1 MANGSPVRHGKT
13 FPVYDP
19 STEEVI
25 AEVPDANA
33 NDVDRAVAAPKMP
46 SRTARGRSTT
56 AQERG
61 RVLFKL
67 ADAVRQNAAALAE
80 LEARNSGKPIVEAEY
95 DMGDVATCFEYY
107 GGLATKI
114 SGHVNPVP
122 DNALSL
128 SLKEPV
134 GVAGQ
139 IIPWNYPLLMAA
151 WKLAPALAA
160 GCTCVLKPA
169 EQTPLTVLELAKHFD
184 ACGLPAGV
192 VNIITGFGETAGAPL
207 VRHPDVNKIAFTG
220 SAAVGKQ
227 IVKMA
232 ADTVKRVT
240 LELGGKSPN
249 IFFADAD
256 FEAAIDG
263 ALFGVFINQGEVCS
277 AGSRILVER
286 SIYASSSKPWR
297 KKRRPSSSARR
308 SSAKPRWVRWSAKSN
323 TIACAPIWRSARR
336 KPSWRRAATS
346 RRAFAKGYYVEPTIF
361 YDVDNSA
368 RIAREE
374 IFGPVAAVIPFEDEA
389 DAIRI
394 ANDTPYGLA
403 AAVWSRDIFKAF
415 RVVKAI
421 RAGIVWVNHMQPTY
435 VEAPWGGYKQS
446 GFGRELGPWGIEEY
460 LETKQVHIN
469 LNEAA
474 NRVVLRSGAIRITH
488 FNSRARARRNCTD
501 APRSKRV
508 PRGRFASHAGLCRQG
523 RRRADRR
530 CGRQP
535 LHRFRRRYRLPER
548 GTSRSRAWS
557 PRFTGRSTVF
567 CTPASWSRRTRVTS
581 RWPKRMNALT
591 PGDFAKKTLF

>member
-1 MANGSPVRHGKT
+1 MSSTATAQAQKYQMYADGKWIPSNSGKT

-19 STEEVI
+19 STEEII
-25 AEVPDANA
+25 AEVPDSDAK
-33 NDVDRAVAAPKMP
+33 DVDLAVAAAKDAFENGPWG
-46 SRTARGRSTT
+46 SST

-67 ADAVRQNAAALAE
+67 ADTVRQNAGALAE

-95 DMGDVATCFEYY
+95 DMGDVATCLEYY

-114 SGHVNPVP
+114 AGQVNPVP

-169 EQTPLTVLELAKHFD
+169 EQTPLTVLELARHFES
-184 ACGLPAGV
+184 CGLPRGV
-192 VNIITGFGETAGAPL
+192 VNIVTGFGETAGAPL
-207 VRHPDVNKIAFTG
+207 VRHPDVSKVAFTG
-220 SAAVGKQ
+220 SAAVGKL
-227 IVKMA
+227 IVKTA
-232 ADTVKRVT
+232 ADTIKRVT

-277 AGSRILVER
+277 AGSRILVQR
-286 SIYASSSKPWR
+286 SIYPKFVEAMAAKAKTIKLGPPLERETKMGPLVSKEQYDR
-297 KKRRPSSSARR
+297 VLSYLEVGKTEAKLAAGGDRPKDIAR
-308 SSAKPRWVRWSAKSN
+308 
-323 TIACAPIWRSARR
+323 
-336 KPSWRRAATS
+336 
-346 RRAFAKGYYVEPTIF
+346 GYYVTPTIF
-361 YDVDNSA
+361 YDVNNSA

-374 IFGPVAAVIPFEDEA
+374 IFGPVASVIPFDDEA
-389 DAIRI
+389 DAVKI
-394 ANDTPYGLA
+394 ANDSPYGLA
-403 AAVWSRDIFKAF
+403 AAVWTRDIFKAF
-415 RVVKAI
+415 RAVKKI

-469 LNEAA
+469 LNE
-474 NRVVLRSGAIRITH
+474 
-488 FNSRARARRNCTD
+488 
-501 APRSKRV
+501 
-508 PRGRFASHAGLCRQG
+508 
-523 RRRADRR
+523 
-530 CGRQP
+530 
-535 LHRFRRRYRLPER
+535 
-548 GTSRSRAWS
+548 S
-557 PRFTGRSTVF
+557 PIG
-567 CTPASWSRRTRVTS
+567 WY
-581 RWPKRMNALT
+581 
-591 PGDFAKKTLF
+591 

>member
-1 MANGSPVRHGKT
+1 MSSTATAQAQKYQMYADGKWIPSNSGKT

-19 STEEVI
+19 STEEII
-25 AEVPDANA
+25 AEVPDSDAK
-33 NDVDRAVAAPKMP
+33 DVDLAVAAAKNAFENGPWG
-46 SRTARGRSTT
+46 SST

-67 ADAVRQNAAALAE
+67 ADTVRQNAGTLAE

-114 SGHVNPVP
+114 AGHVNPVP
-122 DNALSL
+122 DNAHSL

-169 EQTPLTVLELAKHFD
+169 EQTPLTALELARHFES
-184 ACGLPAGV
+184 CGLPAGV
-192 VNIITGFGETAGAPL
+192 VNILTGFGETAGAPL
-207 VRHPDVNKIAFTG
+207 VQHPDVNKVAFTG
-220 SAAVGKQ
+220 SAAVGKL
-227 IVKMA
+227 IMKTA
-232 ADTVKRVT
+232 ADTIKRVT

-277 AGSRILVER
+277 AGSRILVQR
-286 SIYASSSKPWR
+286 SIYNKFVDAMAAKAKTIKLGPPLERETKMGPLVSKEQYDR
-297 KKRRPSSSARR
+297 VLSYLEIGKTEAKLAAGGDRPRDIAR
-308 SSAKPRWVRWSAKSN
+308 
-323 TIACAPIWRSARR
+323 
-336 KPSWRRAATS
+336 
-346 RRAFAKGYYVEPTIF
+346 GYYVTPTIF
-361 YDVDNSA
+361 YDVNNSA

-374 IFGPVAAVIPFEDEA
+374 IFGPVASVIPFDDEA
-389 DAIRI
+389 DAVKI
-394 ANDTPYGLA
+394 ANDSPYGLA
-403 AAVWSRDIFKAF
+403 AAVWTRDIFKAF
-415 RVVKAI
+415 RTVKKI

-469 LNEAA
+469 LNE
-474 NRVVLRSGAIRITH
+474 
-488 FNSRARARRNCTD
+488 
-501 APRSKRV
+501 
-508 PRGRFASHAGLCRQG
+508 
-523 RRRADRR
+523 
-530 CGRQP
+530 
-535 LHRFRRRYRLPER
+535 
-548 GTSRSRAWS
+548 S
-557 PRFTGRSTVF
+557 PIG
-567 CTPASWSRRTRVTS
+567 WY
-581 RWPKRMNALT
+581 
-591 PGDFAKKTLF
+591 

>member
-1 MANGSPVRHGKT
+1 MSLTAIAQAQKYQMYINGEWVASNNGKS

-19 STEEVI
+19 STEQVI
-25 AEVPDANA
+25 AEVPDSNA
-33 NDVDRAVAAPKMP
+33 KDVDRAVAA
-46 SRTARGRSTT
+46 ARNAFENGPWASST

-67 ADAVRQNAAALAE
+67 AEDVRQNTAALAE

-95 DMGDVATCFEYY
+95 DMTDVATCFEYY

-169 EQTPLTVLELAKHFD
+169 EQTPLTVLELAKHFE
-184 ACGLPAGV
+184 ACGLPNGV
-192 VNIITGFGETAGAPL
+192 VNIVTGFGETAGAPL
-207 VRHPDVNKIAFTG
+207 VQHPDVNKIAFTG

-256 FEAAIDG
+256 FEPAIDG

-277 AGSRILVER
+277 AGSRILVQR
-286 SIYASSSKPWR
+286 SIYNKFVEAMAAKAKTIKLGPPLERETKMGPLVSKEQYDR
-297 KKRRPSSSARR
+297 VCSYLELGKKEGKLAAGGGRP
-308 SSAKPRWVRWSAKSN
+308 KD
-323 TIACAPIWRSARR
+323 IEH
-336 KPSWRRAATS
+336 
-346 RRAFAKGYYVEPTIF
+346 GYYVMPTIF

-374 IFGPVAAVIPFEDEA
+374 IFGPVASVIPFDDEA
-389 DAIRI
+389 DAVRI
-394 ANDTPYGLA
+394 ANDSPYGLA
-403 AAVWSRDIFKAF
+403 AAVWTRDIFKAF
-415 RVVKAI
+415 RAVKKI

-435 VEAPWGGYKQS
+435 VEAPWGGFKQS

-469 LNEAA
+469 LNEAPI
-474 NRVVLRSGAIRITH
+474 GW
-488 FNSRARARRNCTD
+488 
-501 APRSKRV
+501 
-508 PRGRFASHAGLCRQG
+508 
-523 RRRADRR
+523 
-530 CGRQP
+530 
-535 LHRFRRRYRLPER
+535 Y
-548 GTSRSRAWS
+548 
-557 PRFTGRSTVF
+557 
-567 CTPASWSRRTRVTS
+567 
-581 RWPKRMNALT
+581 
-591 PGDFAKKTLF
+591 